1 MYLGTFVIKAKI
13 DKKLELKF
21 RELAMRR
28 YGYSKDAISRAVE
41 DAILKWISL
50 VEKEQISFE
59 GDPIEAIKGIL
70 SDVKI
75 VSVELQHMIKD
86 IWISRLL
93 EKCT

>member
-1 MYLGTFVIKAKI
+1 MIKAKI

-21 RELAMRR
+21 RESAMRR
-28 YGYSKDAISRAVE
+28 YGYSKGAISRAVE

-50 VEKEQISFE
+50 VKKEQISFE

-70 SDVKI
+70 SDVKFE
-75 VSVELQHMIKD
+75 SVELQHMIKD

>member
-28 YGYSKDAISRAVE
+28 YGYSKGAISRAVE
-41 DAILKWISL
+41 DATLKWISL

-70 SDVKI
+70 SDVKFE
-75 VSVELQHMIKD
+75 SVELQHMIKD

>member
-1 MYLGTFVIKAKI
+1 MIKAKI

-70 SDVKI
+70 SDVKFE
-75 VSVELQHMIKD
+75 SVELQHMIKD

>member
-1 MYLGTFVIKAKI
+1 VIKAKI

-70 SDVKI
+70 SDVKFE
-75 VSVELQHMIKD
+75 SVELQHMIKD

>member
-21 RELAMRR
+21 RGLAMRR
-28 YGYSKDAISRAVE
+28 YGYNKGAISRAVE

-50 VEKEQISFE
+50 VKKEQISFE

-70 SDVKI
+70 SDVKFE
-75 VSVELQHMIKD
+75 SVELQHMIKD

>member
-1 MYLGTFVIKAKI
+1 VIKAKI

-28 YGYSKDAISRAVE
+28 YGYSKGAISRAVE

-70 SDVKI
+70 SDVKFD
-75 VSVELQHMIKD
+75 SVELQHMIKD

>member
-1 MYLGTFVIKAKI
+1 MIKAKI

-21 RELAMRR
+21 RGLAMRR
-28 YGYSKDAISRAVE
+28 YGYSKGAISRAVE

-70 SDVKI
+70 SDVKFE
-75 VSVELQHMIKD
+75 SVELQHMIKD

>member
-28 YGYSKDAISRAVE
+28 YGYSKGAISRAVE

-70 SDVKI
+70 SDVKFE
-75 VSVELQHMIKD
+75 SVELQHMIKD

>member
-21 RELAMRR
+21 RESAMRR
-28 YGYSKDAISRAVE
+28 YGYSKGAISRAVE

-70 SDVKI
+70 SDVKFE
-75 VSVELQHMIKD
+75 SVELQHMIKD

>member
-28 YGYSKDAISRAVE
+28 YGYSKGAISRAVE

-70 SDVKI
+70 SDVKFD
-75 VSVELQHMIKD
+75 SVELQHMIKD

>member
-28 YGYSKDAISRAVE
+28 YGYSKGAISRAVE

-70 SDVKI
+70 SDVKFD
-75 VSVELQHMIKD
+75 SVELQHMIKD
-86 IWISRLL
+86 IWISRLP
-93 EKCT
+93 EKFT

>member
-1 MYLGTFVIKAKI
+1 MIKAKI

-28 YGYSKDAISRAVE
+28 YGYSKGAISRAVE
-41 DAILKWISL
+41 DATLKWISL

-70 SDVKI
+70 SDVKFE
-75 VSVELQHMIKD
+75 SVELQHMIKD

>member
-1 MYLGTFVIKAKI
+1 MIKAKI

-28 YGYSKDAISRAVE
+28 YGYSKGAISRAVE

-70 SDVKI
+70 SDVKFD
-75 VSVELQHMIKD
+75 SVELQHMIKD
-86 IWISRLL
+86 IWISRLP
-93 EKCT
+93 EKFT

>member
-1 MYLGTFVIKAKI
+1 VIKAKI

-28 YGYSKDAISRAVE
+28 YGYSKGAISRAVE
-41 DAILKWISL
+41 DATLKWISL

-70 SDVKI
+70 SDVKFE
-75 VSVELQHMIKD
+75 SVELQHMIKD

>member
-1 MYLGTFVIKAKI
+1 
-13 DKKLELKF
+13 
-21 RELAMRR
+21 MRR
-28 YGYSKDAISRAVE
+28 YGYSKGAISRAVE

-70 SDVKI
+70 SDVKFE
-75 VSVELQHMIKD
+75 SVELQHMIKD

>member
-70 SDVKI
+70 SDVKFD
-75 VSVELQHMIKD
+75 SVELQHMIKD

>member
-1 MYLGTFVIKAKI
+1 VIKAKI

-28 YGYSKDAISRAVE
+28 YGYSKGAISRAVE

-70 SDVKI
+70 SDVKFE
-75 VSVELQHMIKD
+75 SVELQHMIKD

>member
-1 MYLGTFVIKAKI
+1 MIKAKI

-21 RELAMRR
+21 RESAMRR
-28 YGYSKDAISRAVE
+28 YGYSKGAISRAVE

-70 SDVKI
+70 SDVKFE
-75 VSVELQHMIKD
+75 SVELQHMIKD

>member
-1 MYLGTFVIKAKI
+1 MIKAKI

-28 YGYSKDAISRAVE
+28 YGYSKGAISRAVE

-70 SDVKI
+70 SDVKFE
-75 VSVELQHMIKD
+75 SVELQHMIKD